1 MLRSLSGTTRLIL
14 LLFALLLSIL
24 FVIPKQSHDLLD
36 HVGRPIAYIVSLPL
50 NAIASL
56 DRSLTD
62 AWQSYVDL
70 RWVHEE
76 NRQLRREIL
85 LLRGE
90 NSELR
95 ETAAAVERLTALLDF
110 KQSAPTRTV
119 AAQVIA
125 RDASNLYRGVI
136 LNKGERDGLRPEMG
150 VMTPIGVVGRVIKT
164 GPTTAVVLL
173 LTDPH
178 NAIAGIIQRNR
189 DEGIVEGTATGGAR
203 IKYLPLLSSV
213 RVGDTVV
220 TSGLAGGFPRGLVI
234 GSISSLEREEGA
246 LFQSAAVTVSAELS
260 KLEEVLVI
268 TEPHSGAGGVDAKEK
283 RP

>member
-14 LLFALLLSIL
+14 LLFTLLLSIL
-24 FVIPKQSHDLLD
+24 FVIPKQSHDFLD
-36 HVGRPIAYIVSLPL
+36 RIGQPIAYVVALPL

-62 AWQSYVDL
+62 VWQSYVDL
-70 RWVHEE
+70 RGTHEE

-85 LLRGE
+85 SLRSE
-90 NSELR
+90 NSALR

-110 KQSAPTRTV
+110 KQSVPTRML

-234 GSISSLEREEGA
+234 GSISNLEREEGA
-246 LFQSAAVTVSAELS
+246 LFQSAAVTVAADLS

-268 TEPHSGAGGVDAKEK
+268 TEPHWEAGVLDAKEK